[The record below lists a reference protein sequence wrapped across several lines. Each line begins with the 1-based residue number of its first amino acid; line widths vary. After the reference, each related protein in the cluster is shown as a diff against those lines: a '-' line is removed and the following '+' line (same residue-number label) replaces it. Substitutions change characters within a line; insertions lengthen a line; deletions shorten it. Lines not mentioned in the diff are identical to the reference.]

1 MWRMKAL
8 SDTQFQDAVKRH
20 ALGET
25 LQSIATDFG
34 IEYNT
39 LRSLKHRHSSRWR
52 NIERGISR
60 HTGNDKT
67 TSQRQKTQRRQV
79 QQQKRRDVLKEIFN
93 MLDTRQ
99 LIGEII
105 GQLMQ
110 WHGMSEQEAVNAIE
124 ALRKQQS

>member
-1 MWRMKAL
+1 MEAL

-20 ALGET
+20 VLGET
-25 LQSIATDFG
+25 LKSIATDFG

-39 LRSLKHRHSSRWR
+39 LRSLKHRHSARWR
-52 NIERGISR
+52 NIERGISK

-67 TSQRQKTQRRQV
+67 ASQRQKTQRRRV
-79 QQQKRRDVLKEIFN
+79 QQQKRRAVVKEIFN

-99 LIGEII
+99 LTREII

-110 WHGMSEQEAVNAIE
+110 WHGMSEQEAKDALE
-124 ALRKQQS
+124 ALRKQQF